1 MGTRTFAFIN
11 GDSIFCPVR
20 VVGRRFVYVRS
31 RMNNDWSTPIH
42 AYWDEDG
49 QRKDV
54 TDSDIR
60 KALKEADTLCAV
72 AEQMHCH

>member
-1 MGTRTFAFIN
+1 
-11 GDSIFCPVR
+11 
-20 VVGRRFVYVRS
+20 
-31 RMNNDWSTPIH
+31 MNNDWSTPIH